1 MFMAESFLFWI
12 AIISISLFA
21 EILTAQLVSI
31 WFVVGGIIAL
41 IVSLFT
47 YSFALQIIVFFIV
60 SLFMMILIRPLIKNV
75 MNFKTQRTNL
85 DRLIG
90 KTAVVTENIDNELGE
105 GLVNVEGITWS
116 ARSRD
121 GNLIRKGET
130 VEIDYISGVK
140 LIVHNS
146 GIK

>member
-1 MFMAESFLFWI
+1 MAESFLFWI

-21 EILTAQLVSI
+21 EVLTAQLVSI

-47 YSFALQIIVFFIV
+47 YSFALQIIIFFIV
-60 SLFMMILIRPLIKNV
+60 SLFMMILIRPLIKNI

-90 KTAVVTENIDNELGE
+90 KTAVVTKNIDNELGE
-105 GLVNVEGITWS
+105 GMVNVEGMTWS

-121 GNLIRKGET
+121 GNLIPKGET

-146 GIK
+146 DIK